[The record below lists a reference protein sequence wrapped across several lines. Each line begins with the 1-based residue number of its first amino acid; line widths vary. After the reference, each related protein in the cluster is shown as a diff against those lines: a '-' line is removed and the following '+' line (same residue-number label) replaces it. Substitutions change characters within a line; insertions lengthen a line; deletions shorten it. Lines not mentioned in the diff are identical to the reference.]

1 MSGNN
6 KGYVLD
12 TNIAL
17 YLLAGD
23 TILASILDNKTPYVS
38 YITEM
43 ELLCFKNLSPGE
55 EKQIKSFLTDCF
67 IVEMNLAIKQAAIRI
82 RKTTGLKLP
91 DSIIAATA
99 EFANLPLLTA
109 DTSFHKLKSLRIL
122 EYKK

>member
-6 KGYVLD
+6 SSYVLD

-23 TILASILDNKTPYVS
+23 TVLASILDKKTPYVS

-43 ELLCFKNLSPGE
+43 ELLSFKNLTPTE
-55 EKQIKSFLTDCF
+55 EKQIKSFLADCF
-67 IVEMNLAIKQAAIRI
+67 IVEMNLPIKQAAIRI

-109 DTSFHKLKSLRIL
+109 DTGFHKLKSLRIL

>member
-23 TILASILDNKTPYVS
+23 TILASILDNKTLYIS

-55 EKQIKSFLTDCF
+55 EKQIKSFLADCF
-67 IVEMNLAIKQAAIRI
+67 IVEMNLPIKQAAIRI

-99 EFANLPLLTA
+99 EYANLPLLTA
-109 DTSFHKLKSLRIL
+109 DTGFHKLKSLRIL